1 MSGTNK
7 SNVNRAA
14 QTGSDAVS
22 LRVYLAFVV
31 MVFGMFMAILDIQI
45 VSASL
50 SEIQAGL
57 AASPDE
63 ASWVQTSY
71 LIAEVIM
78 IPLSGFLSRLLST
91 RVLFTYSVALFTIAS
106 GLCATATS
114 IDQMIVYRAL
124 QGFVGGGMIP
134 SVFTIAYTAFPVSKR
149 GVVVPIVGLVATLAP
164 TIGPTFGG
172 YLSDTFSWHWLFL
185 VNLPCGII
193 VAIAAWRLIDFDR
206 PNFSLFKQFDW
217 FGLSFMALFLGSL
230 EYILEEGP
238 RNDWL
243 ENGLIRYFTFIMAI
257 SAILFLVRA
266 FTAKQPIVDLRAFSD
281 VNFSLGSLFSLA
293 MGIGIFG
300 LTYVYPLF
308 LSRVRG
314 YDSLMIGETMFISGL
329 AMFITAPV
337 AGALSTRMDPRLMIG
352 IGFFGFAFGTWIV
365 TGITADW
372 DFWELF
378 WPQIFRG
385 ISLMFCMIPISNLA
399 LGTLSPELLKNAS
412 GLFNLT
418 RNLGGA
424 IGIAVINT
432 VIMRRTDFHYA
443 RIAETLRWGDAQVD
457 AALRG
462 IAATFNVPGIDPQL
476 SALQQLTSIVSLQAT
491 VMAFADTF
499 YLLTILMVI
508 LLVLVC
514 LVKKPKDAPSSK

>member
-1 MSGTNK
+1 MSDTSTSG
-7 SNVNRAA
+7 AH
-14 QTGSDAVS
+14 QTTDVGSENVS
-22 LRVYLAFVV
+22 LRAYVAFVV

-63 ASWVQTSY
+63 VSWVQTSY

-91 RVLFTYSVALFTIAS
+91 RILFTLSALLFTISS

-114 IDQMIVYRAL
+114 IDQMIIYRAF

-134 SVFTIAYTAFPVSKR
+134 SVFAVAYTAFPVSKR
-149 GVVVPIVGLVATLAP
+149 GVIVPTIGLVATLAP

-185 VNLPCGII
+185 VNLPFGLF
-193 VAIAAWRLIDFDR
+193 VAIAAWRLIDFDQ
-206 PNFSLFKQFDW
+206 PNLTLFKRFDW
-217 FGLSFMALFLGSL
+217 FGLVFMALFLGSL

-243 ENGLIRYFTFIMAI
+243 EDETIRNFTIIMAI
-257 SAILFLVRA
+257 AGVLFLVRA
-266 FTAKQPIVDLRAFSD
+266 FKAKDPIVDLRAFSD
-281 VNFSLGSLFSLA
+281 LNFSLGSFFSLA

-300 LTYVYPLF
+300 LTYVYPLY
-308 LSRVRG
+308 LARVRG
-314 YDSLMIGETMFISGL
+314 YDSLMIGETMFVSGL
-329 AMFITAPV
+329 AMFLTAPV
-337 AGALSTRMDPRLMIG
+337 VGFMSTRIDSRLI
-352 IGFFGFAFGTWIV
+352 IALGFLGFAIGTRMV
-365 TGITADW
+365 TQITVDW

-385 ISLMFCMIPISNLA
+385 VSLMLCMVPISNLS
-399 LGTLSPELLKNAS
+399 LGTLTPELLKNAS

-424 IGIAVINT
+424 IGIALINT

-443 RIAETLRWGDAQVD
+443 RIAETLRWGDVQVD

-462 IAATFNVPGIDPQL
+462 MAAAFNVPGMDQQL
-476 SALQQLTSIVSLQAT
+476 TALQQLTSVVSLQAT

-499 YLLTILMVI
+499 YLLTILMVV

-514 LVKKPKDAPSSK
+514 FVKKPKDPLGNK